1 MMEHVPKTILLTGA
15 TDGIG
20 LLAARKFAAL
30 GHTLLLHGRS
40 ADKMTRVKAELEAE
54 FPDVTFESYL
64 ADLSDLSAVKSMAN
78 ALKENNDKIDVL
90 INNAGVLKTPDVITK
105 DGLDIRFVV
114 NMLAPL
120 LLSECLMPLIPNT
133 GRILNLSSAAQNP
146 VDLDALKGSRHLGQ
160 DMEAYA
166 QSKLAITMWSRILG
180 QQLENGPLIYSVNP
194 GSLLGTN
201 MVKGGFGIAG
211 NDVNIG
217 ADILVHLSLDK
228 GLSAPS
234 GSYFDNDAGH
244 FGAPHPDALDDAKSV
259 AVVAVVKDLVTRL
272 TSKH

>member
-1 MMEHVPKTILLTGA
+1 MTKSILITGA

-20 LLAARKFAAL
+20 LLTARKLIAL
-30 GHTLLLHGRS
+30 GHTVLLHGRS
-40 ADKMTRVKAELEAE
+40 PEKLERVQTELGADYA
-54 FPDVTFESYL
+54 YL
-64 ADLSDLSAVKSMAN
+64 ADLSDLSAVGEMAG
-78 ALKENNDKIDVL
+78 AITADHEQIDVL
-90 INNAGVLKTPDVITK
+90 VNNAGILKTSQSITK

-120 LLSECLMPLIPNT
+120 YLAEQLMPLILTN

-146 VDLDALKGSRHLGQ
+146 VDLAALKGDVQLGQ
-160 DMEAYA
+160 DMKAYA

-180 QQLENGPLIYSVNP
+180 KQLENGPLVYSVNP

-217 ADILVHLSLDK
+217 ADILVSLSLDDHD
-228 GLSAPS
+228 APS
-234 GSYFDNDAGH
+234 GSYYDNDAGQ
-244 FGAPHPDALDDAKSV
+244 FGAPHPDALDDVKSV
-259 AVVAVVKDLVTRL
+259 EVVAAVKEIVSRI
-272 TSKH
+272 TS

>member
-1 MMEHVPKTILLTGA
+1 MTKTILITGA

-20 LLAARKFAAL
+20 LLTAQKLAML
-30 GHTLLLHGRS
+30 GHNLLLHGRNRGKL
-40 ADKMTRVKAELEAE
+40 DKVQSELRNS
-54 FPDVTFESYL
+54 FPQTQLSTYI
-64 ADLSDLSAVKSMAN
+64 ADLSDLSAVH
-78 ALKENNDKIDVL
+78 ALASSVKTDHKNLDVL
-90 INNAGVLKTPDVITK
+90 INNAGILKTPQTLTN

-120 LLSECLMPLIPNT
+120 YLTEQLLPLIPQT

-146 VDLDALKGSRHLGQ
+146 VNLAALTGDVQLGR

-180 QQLENGPLIYSVNP
+180 EQLEDGPVVYSVNP

-217 ADILVHLSLDK
+217 ADILVRLSLDEN
-228 GLSAPS
+228 LDAPS
-234 GSYFDNDAGH
+234 GSYFDNDAGQ
-244 FGAPHPDALDDAKSV
+244 FGPPHPDALDNAKSV
-259 AVVAVVKDLVTRL
+259 AVVAAVKELVTRL
-272 TSKH
+272 TSVQ

>member
-1 MMEHVPKTILLTGA
+1 MSKTILITGA

-20 LLAARKFAAL
+20 LLTAQKLAGL
-30 GHTLLLHGRS
+30 GHNLLIHGRNPEKL
-40 ADKMTRVKAELEAE
+40 DRVKSELAA
-54 FPDVTFESYL
+54 SYPEVSL
-64 ADLSDLSAVKSMAN
+64 SIYIADLSDLSAVKEMAD
-78 ALKENNDKIDVL
+78 AITSDYEKFDVL
-90 INNAGVLKTPDVITK
+90 INNAGILKTPQTVTK

-120 LLSECLMPLIPNT
+120 SLTERLMALIPQS

-146 VDLDALKGSRHLGQ
+146 VDIAALTGEVQLGR

-166 QSKLAITMWSRILG
+166 QSKTAITMWSRILG
-180 QQLENGPLIYSVNP
+180 QQLESGPLVYSVNP

-217 ADILVHLSLDK
+217 ADILVRLSLEDK
-228 GLSAPS
+228 LDAPS
-234 GSYFDNDAGH
+234 GSYFDNDAGR
-244 FGAPHPDALDDAKSV
+244 FGSPHPDVLDDAKSV
-259 AVVAVVKDLVTRL
+259 AVVTTVKKLVDQFTP
-272 TSKH
+272 